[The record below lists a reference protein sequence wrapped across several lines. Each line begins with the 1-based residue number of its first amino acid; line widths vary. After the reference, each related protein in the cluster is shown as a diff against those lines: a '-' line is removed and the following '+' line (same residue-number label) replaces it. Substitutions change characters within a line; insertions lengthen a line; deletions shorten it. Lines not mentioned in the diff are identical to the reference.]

1 MQACENALEVFSNTE
16 RVGKEGKGESNA
28 NRWSKLVSF
37 LLVKQGLCSRYDL
50 FCRSLITQVLSD

>member
-1 MQACENALEVFSNTE
+1 MPIGGQ
-16 RVGKEGKGESNA
+16 
-28 NRWSKLVSF
+28 KLVSF